1 MTAKLFQQRFLPM
14 QPQLYRIALAILGV
28 VVDAE
33 DAVQE
38 TYLKVWQQAD
48 KIDGMESVEGFF
60 VLTLRNVCLNMIR
73 SLKGTVNLDTMNHE
87 MEEDEEM
94 QSLILKEDL
103 MQLRKAISLL
113 QPKARSMV
121 TMFYISQ
128 MGSRQIAEIMGETD
142 ANVRSILSRA
152 RVQIREILLKH
163 KEYKR

>member
-28 VVDAE
+28 VADAE

-38 TYLKVWQQAD
+38 TYLRVWQQAD
-48 KIDGMESVEGFF
+48 KIDGMENVEGFF

-73 SLKGTVNLDTMNHE
+73 SRKGTVNLDTMNHE

-103 MQLRKAISLL
+103 MLLRKVISLL

-152 RVQIREILLKH
+152 RAQIREILLKH
-163 KEYKR
+163 KEYKQ

>member
-28 VVDAE
+28 VADAE

-38 TYLKVWQQAD
+38 TYLRVWQQAD
-48 KIDGMESVEGFF
+48 KIDGMENVEGFF

-73 SLKGTVNLDTMNHE
+73 SCKGTVNLDTMNHE

-152 RVQIREILLKH
+152 RAQIREILLKH
-163 KEYKR
+163 KEYKQ